1 MIPVIYRWDGDVMVP
16 LAPYRRECDARFV
29 VGQKY
34 VLGVVENRSDASHK
48 HEFAWLREAWQQ
60 LPEGLMEQFPTP
72 EHLRKRALIDAGF
85 FDQMAIDAGTRAAAI
100 RVAAGFRAV
109 DPFIAAVIEGPIVL
123 VRTAK
128 SQSRRAMGRQQFQ
141 ESKQAVLE
149 IVSGLI
155 GTQPERL
162 VREAGRAA

>member
-1 MIPVIYRWDGDVMVP
+1 MLPVIYRWDGEVMVP
-16 LAPYRRECDARFV
+16 LAPYRRECDAEFV

-34 VLGVVENRSDASHK
+34 CLGIVEDRSDASHK

-60 LPEGLMEQFPTP
+60 LPESLAKDFPTS

-85 FDQMAIDAGTRAAAI
+85 FNQMDVDSGTHAAAI
-100 RVAAGFRAV
+100 RVAAGFRKH
-109 DPFIAAVIEGPIVL
+109 DEFIAAVIEGPIVL

-155 GTQPERL
+155 GASPRML
-162 VREAGRAA
+162 MANAGRAA